1 MRLGLQR
8 EVMQLINTDS
18 KKPKSL
24 KKDFMP
30 CISVN
35 EYNKRTPLTIA
46 LVST

>member
-8 EVMQLINTDS
+8 EVMQLTNAAS

-35 EYNKRTPLTIA
+35 EYNERTPLATA